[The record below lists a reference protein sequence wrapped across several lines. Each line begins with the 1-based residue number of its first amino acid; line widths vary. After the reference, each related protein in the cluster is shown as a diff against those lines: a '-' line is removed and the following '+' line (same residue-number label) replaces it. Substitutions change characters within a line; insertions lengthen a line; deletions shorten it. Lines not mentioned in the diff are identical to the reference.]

1 MMIDKIIA
9 DKKKELDRLKAD
21 FPVKGLIQGLKMR
34 IKQIPPTRDFV
45 KAIKGKGIKIIAEV
59 KKASPSK
66 GVIRAD
72 FNPVEIAKIYE
83 TNGAAAISVLTEERY
98 FQGRIDYL
106 KEIKD
111 AVSLPLLRKDFIFD
125 EYQIYESRAAG
136 ADAILLI
143 ASILEKKEIEEF
155 RILSHSLGMSC
166 LVEIHNEDEMEKVLS
181 TKAKLIGINNRDLK
195 TFKTDIKITL
205 NLAAKIPEDRTVV
218 SESGI
223 NSYNDVDL
231 LKRRGVHV
239 FLVGEA
245 LMREKDIG
253 RKLKEL
259 MGNG

>member
-66 GVIRAD
+66 GVIRDD
-72 FNPVEIAKIYE
+72 FNPVEIARIYE

-136 ADAILLI
+136 ADAVLLI

-155 RILSHSLGMSC
+155 RALSSSLGMSC
-166 LVEIHNEDEMEKVLS
+166 LVEIHNEDELEKVLS

-195 TFKTDIKITL
+195 TFKTDIKNTL
-205 NLAAKIPEDRTVV
+205 NLAVKIPEDRIVV

-231 LKRRGVHV
+231 LRRRGVHV